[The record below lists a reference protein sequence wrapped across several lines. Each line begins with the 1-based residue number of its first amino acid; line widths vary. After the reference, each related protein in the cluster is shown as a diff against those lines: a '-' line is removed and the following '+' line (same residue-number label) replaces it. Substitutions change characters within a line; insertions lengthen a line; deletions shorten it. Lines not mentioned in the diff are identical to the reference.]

1 MAEKNLEKNVN
12 EQSDADQIWS
22 ASGII
27 VHKNK
32 LNLVSIRATDLI
44 LDVPAWALDLALG
57 QERLA
62 NAASTPDLKRMF
74 DMNAKILRNW
84 AEGDDE
90 YRGLKTRKLAT
101 AEPYLAARA
110 ALGYHE
116 VHPWNFQDFVDD
128 VMRRATPA
136 IKGDT
141 LAFVFVANP
150 EAPEIYSIQS
160 TDYLVRYAMPGFPAQ
175 ILSHLDFS
183 DLCLAAIRKFPVPV
197 ADNTDS
203 KHLTPEDIFNQA
215 FFQGL
220 LSGIMPAGIQMET
233 SAEQTKKTK
242 PSTKQRIPKKRQ

>member
-1 MAEKNLEKNVN
+1 MMN
-12 EQSDADQIWS
+12 EELPPDFS
-22 ASGII
+22 AWTISGII
-27 VHKNK
+27 VHKK
-32 LNLVSIRATDLI
+32 RLNLASIRATDLI

-62 NAASTPDLKRMF
+62 DAASTADLKRMF
-74 DMNAKILRNW
+74 EVNAKILRNW
-84 AEGDDE
+84 IEGDDE
-90 YRGLKTRKLAT
+90 YRGLKTRQLAT

-116 VHPWNFQDFVDD
+116 VHPENFEDFVDD

-136 IKGDT
+136 IKGDA
-141 LAFVFVANP
+141 LAFVFVADP
-150 EAPEIYSIQS
+150 EAPEIFSIQS

-175 ILSHLDFS
+175 ILSHLDFT

-203 KHLTPEDIFNQA
+203 KHLTAENIFNQA

-220 LSGIMPAGIQMET
+220 LSGIMPAGIQIET

-242 PSTKQRIPKKRQ
+242 PSTKRQRIPKKRQ